1 MGSQSEVT
9 TPGNNG
15 QITVTE
21 FSPSGKGKLKIR
33 FAPAREPSQT
43 ADVSDISYRMYVIP
57 YQGSYDP
64 QIDFSP
70 YTACGVLE
78 QGYSVYNNDNGLE
91 YISYNPEDVI
101 KNGYLEVESNLD
113 LWQNDTPSGTVLYVT
128 VIVQGTSYTGVL
140 VGDDSMSMAALMTI
154 TLTITVIIAA
164 SLFVMFW
171 ALFIRVKSIKAQGY
185 KAVIV

>member
-1 MGSQSEVT
+1 M
-9 TPGNNG
+9 
-15 QITVTE
+15 
-21 FSPSGKGKLKIR
+21 
-33 FAPAREPSQT
+33 
-43 ADVSDISYRMYVIP
+43 
-57 YQGSYDP
+57 
-64 QIDFSP
+64 
-70 YTACGVLE
+70 LE

-101 KNGYLEVESNLD
+101 KNGYIEIESNLD